1 MIIGLI
7 RSMRPRQWTKNVLF
21 VFPALVFSENFFE
34 LELLGRVALCSIL
47 MILVSGGVYI
57 INDIADLESDRAHP
71 QKRNRPLAAGE
82 APLWAAWMAAVALP
96 VLSLAGALLLDQGLF
111 WVLLAYLALQVAYSF
126 SLKHVALLDVMI
138 VAAGF
143 VLRVLAGGIVIDV
156 QLSPW
161 LYTSAG
167 LLALFLAI
175 GKRRQEYAQ
184 LGENAAAAR
193 PVAAHYNLDLLN
205 DMLRI
210 VTTCTMITYILY
222 IVEAGTMIR
231 VDINFGLL
239 TVPIVIYGLFRYLYL
254 IHVLGEGS
262 APDELLLTD
271 RPLQAT
277 MALAALTHFVILY
290 LL

>member
-1 MIIGLI
+1 MIRGLI
-7 RSMRPRQWTKNVLF
+7 QTMRPRQWTKNVLF

-34 LELLGRVALCSIL
+34 LELLARVTLCSIL
-47 MILVSGGVYI
+47 LILVSGGVYI
-57 INDIADLESDRAHP
+57 INDLADLESDRAHP
-71 QKRNRPLAAGE
+71 SKRNRPLAAGE
-82 APLWAAWMAAVALP
+82 APLWAARVAAVALP
-96 VLSLAGALLLDQGLF
+96 VLALAGAYSLEPGVF
-111 WVLLAYLALQVAYSF
+111 WVLLLYLASQVAYSF
-126 SLKHVALLDVMI
+126 ALKHIVLLDVLV

-143 VLRVLAGGIVIDV
+143 VLRALAGGIVIGV

-175 GKRRQEYAQ
+175 GKRRQEYSQ
-184 LGENAAAAR
+184 LGEKAAAAR
-193 PVAAHYNLDLLN
+193 PVSAHYNLALLD

-210 VTTCTMITYILY
+210 VTTGTMITYILY
-222 IVEAGTMIR
+222 TVEAQSMIR
-231 VDINFGLL
+231 YGENLGLL

-254 IHVLGEGS
+254 IHVQGEGS
-262 APDELLLTD
+262 APDEVLLTD

-277 MALAALTHFVILY
+277 IGVAALTYFVILY